1 MPIVTKTTPQRARKG
16 RPTKLTKKVQEAI
29 VESVR
34 NGNYIETA
42 AKAAGVSKQT
52 FYNWRARGE
61 EGGRDDAI
69 YVDFLD
75 ALTRAEAEAEERA
88 VKALGDAFESDWRAA
103 SEYLRRR
110 HPDRWS
116 TQDRI
121 GGQVKH
127 EHQVSDQLDREIER
141 LMAELGAGAEQVR
154 GQPLAEHR
162 PGVL

>member
-1 MPIVTKTTPQRARKG
+1 MATKTTPQRTRKG
-16 RPTKLTKKVQEAI
+16 RPTKLTRNVHEAI

-42 AKAAGVSKQT
+42 ARAAGIHPDT
-52 FYNWRARGE
+52 LRNWRARGE
-61 EGGRDDAI
+61 EGGRRNAPFI
-69 YVDFLD
+69 EFFG

-88 VKALGDAFESDWRAA
+88 VKALGDAFADDWRAA

-121 GGQVKH
+121 HGQVKH
-127 EHQVSDQLDREIER
+127 DRERQAPDQLDREIER
-141 LMAELGAGAEQVR
+141 LIAELGASKEAPPAR
-154 GQPLAEHR
+154 GPSD
-162 PGVL
+162 